1 MTQLIWRHMAS
12 ICRNVLS
19 TSHISSD
26 WFTHIRQ
33 GRFTGTGW
41 TVWLS
46 TWSWHQIRQP
56 HIREYEAGE
65 SGANFTLVSLS
76 KVHGANMGPIW
87 GRHDLGGPHVGPM
100 KFAIL
105 VITPVHVK
113 FIGSIW
119 LQLVILNY
127 NKTQQIVIHL
137 HNSWKEF
144 MCCSGKVAV
153 FDISRGFIS
162 GLNIIFFIQLI
173 SLEAKM
179 VDLPDDS
186 HWNWEL
192 LWCQLLHRW
201 RI

>member
-1 MTQLIWRHMAS
+1 MSQCVKYITYTKWLIYPYPSGSFHWHWMDRMVINVELAPDSPASYSRIWGWRIWCQL
-12 ICRNVLS
+12 
-19 TSHISSD
+19 HIGFPD
-26 WFTHIRQ
+26 
-33 GRFTGTGW
+33 
-41 TVWLS
+41 
-46 TWSWHQIRQP
+46 
-56 HIREYEAGE
+56 
-65 SGANFTLVSLS
+65 S
-76 KVHGANMGPIW
+76 KVHGANMGPNW
-87 GRHDLGGPHVGPM
+87 GRHDLRGPHVGPM
-100 KFAIL
+100 KFAIW
-105 VITPVHVK
+105 VITLVHVK

-119 LQLVILNY
+119 LQLVISNY

-153 FDISRGFIS
+153 FDISRGFTS

-173 SLEAKM
+173 CLEAKM

-192 LWCQLLHRW
+192 LWCQLLRRW